1 MSKIAGKGTIL
12 KSTISATLTAVAQ
25 ITSIS
30 TSGFKSETY
39 ESTCLDTGV
48 GKTKGLTGY
57 AEGGTCDVEIFYDPG
72 LAGHQF
78 YQDSITT
85 PVEIVHTITYTDASV
100 TTFTSSGIDMGVTV
114 AMDDGLKSSL
124 SFEITGIPSFA

>member
-1 MSKIAGKGTIL
+1 MSKIAGKGTIF
-12 KSTISATLTAVAQ
+12 KTTISAMLTVVAQ

-39 ESTCLDTGV
+39 DGNALDSGV
-48 GKTKGLTGY
+48 GKEKPLTGY
-57 AEGGTCDVEIFYDPG
+57 AEGGTVDLELFYDPG

-78 YQDSITT
+78 YTTSITT

-100 TTFTSSGIDMGVTV
+100 TTFTSSGMDMGATI
-114 AMDDGLKSSL
+114 AMDDGLKASL
-124 SFEITGIPSFA
+124 SMEVTGIPSFA